1 MYKKFVLLALA
12 VPFFLTGCWDKKDPE
27 DRAFIITLGVD
38 AAENGCHF
46 TFAPANIETGEAEIY
61 AAESETLSGAVAQ
74 VDTYTSRKTDLGQLK
89 TVILGEGLLQDSAR
103 LDALLGELER
113 SQAVSEKVT
122 VTAWT
127 WSRPVRFSGVK
138 KSWREILPRV
148 SSWAACVE
156 KAMKEDSKTGLFLWD
171 FYKNTAEE
179 VAVTKGIDLDTFL
192 TERTERGGNGVLP
205 RIRAEG
211 ERLRL
216 GGGMA
221 VSARGASI
229 LNEEEERGYL
239 FLLGDAEGAVLE
251 GRYKAAVL
259 PLAVTKTKADYD
271 FQAAGDTVLCTVT
284 LSVEGT
290 LQGGRGELLSA
301 EQKTELESIF
311 SASIKEEV
319 EHTIKTALS
328 EGVDFLGILPRAE
341 RALPQLA
348 KACTREQL
356 WERMAFRVVP
366 KVQITDM
373 GRKR

>member
-1 MYKKFVLLALA
+1 
-12 VPFFLTGCWDKKDPE
+12 
-27 DRAFIITLGVD
+27 
-38 AAENGCHF
+38 
-46 TFAPANIETGEAEIY
+46 
-61 AAESETLSGAVAQ
+61 
-74 VDTYTSRKTDLGQLK
+74 
-89 TVILGEGLLQDSAR
+89 
-103 LDALLGELER
+103 
-113 SQAVSEKVT
+113 
-122 VTAWT
+122 
-127 WSRPVRFSGVK
+127 
-138 KSWREILPRV
+138 
-148 SSWAACVE
+148 
-156 KAMKEDSKTGLFLWD
+156 
-171 FYKNTAEE
+171 
-179 VAVTKGIDLDTFL
+179 
-192 TERTERGGNGVLP
+192 
-205 RIRAEG
+205 
-211 ERLRL
+211 
-216 GGGMA
+216 MA

-239 FLLGDAEGAVLE
+239 FLLGDAAGAVLE

-271 FQAAGDTVLCTVT
+271 FQVAGDTVLCTVT

>member
-38 AAENGCHF
+38 TAAENGCHF

-89 TVILGEGLLQDSAR
+89 TVILGEGLLRDSAR

-113 SQAVSEKVT
+113 SQVVSEKVMLL
-122 VTAWT
+122 AAD
-127 WSRPVRFSGVK
+127 SA
-138 KSWREILPRV
+138 
-148 SSWAACVE
+148 AACVE

-171 FYKNTAEE
+171 FIKYRRGGGGHE
-179 VAVTKGIDLDTFL
+179 GIDLDTFL
-192 TERTERGGNGVLP
+192 TERTERGMAS

-211 ERLRL
+211 KA
-216 GGGMA
+216 GHYSMA

-284 LSVEGT
+284 LPVEGT

>member
-46 TFAPANIETGEAEIY
+46 TFAPANIETGETEIY

-74 VDTYTSRKTDLGQLK
+74 VDTYTSRKTDLGQLEK
-89 TVILGEGLLQDSAR
+89 VMLLAADSA
-103 LDALLGELER
+103 
-113 SQAVSEKVT
+113 S
-122 VTAWT
+122 
-127 WSRPVRFSGVK
+127 
-138 KSWREILPRV
+138 
-148 SSWAACVE
+148 ACVE

-284 LSVEGT
+284 LPVEGT

>member
-46 TFAPANIETGEAEIY
+46 TFAPANIETGETEIY

-113 SQAVSEKVT
+113 SQAVSEKVMLL
-122 VTAWT
+122 AAD
-127 WSRPVRFSGVK
+127 SAS
-138 KSWREILPRV
+138 
-148 SSWAACVE
+148 ACVE

-211 ERLRL
+211 KGCGL
-216 GGGMA
+216 
-221 VSARGASI
+221 
-229 LNEEEERGYL
+229 
-239 FLLGDAEGAVLE
+239 
-251 GRYKAAVL
+251 AAVWRC
-259 PLAVTKTKADYD
+259 P
-271 FQAAGDTVLCTVT
+271 QGVL
-284 LSVEGT
+284 L
-290 LQGGRGELLSA
+290 
-301 EQKTELESIF
+301 F
-311 SASIKEEV
+311 
-319 EHTIKTALS
+319 
-328 EGVDFLGILPRAE
+328 
-341 RALPQLA
+341 
-348 KACTREQL
+348 
-356 WERMAFRVVP
+356 
-366 KVQITDM
+366 
-373 GRKR
+373 

>member
-38 AAENGCHF
+38 TAENGCHF

-89 TVILGEGLLQDSAR
+89 TVILGESLLRDSAR

-113 SQAVSEKVT
+113 SQAVSEKVMLL
-122 VTAWT
+122 AAD
-127 WSRPVRFSGVK
+127 SA
-138 KSWREILPRV
+138 
-148 SSWAACVE
+148 AACVE

-192 TERTERGGNGVLP
+192 TERVERGGNGVLP

-284 LSVEGT
+284 LPVEGT

>member
-1 MYKKFVLLALA
+1 
-12 VPFFLTGCWDKKDPE
+12 
-27 DRAFIITLGVD
+27 
-38 AAENGCHF
+38 
-46 TFAPANIETGEAEIY
+46 
-61 AAESETLSGAVAQ
+61 
-74 VDTYTSRKTDLGQLK
+74 
-89 TVILGEGLLQDSAR
+89 
-103 LDALLGELER
+103 
-113 SQAVSEKVT
+113 
-122 VTAWT
+122 
-127 WSRPVRFSGVK
+127 
-138 KSWREILPRV
+138 
-148 SSWAACVE
+148 
-156 KAMKEDSKTGLFLWD
+156 
-171 FYKNTAEE
+171 
-179 VAVTKGIDLDTFL
+179 
-192 TERTERGGNGVLP
+192 
-205 RIRAEG
+205 
-211 ERLRL
+211 
-216 GGGMA
+216 MA

-271 FQAAGDTVLCTVT
+271 FQVAGDTVLCTVT

-319 EHTIKTALS
+319 KTALS

>member
-89 TVILGEGLLQDSAR
+89 TVILGEGLLRDSAR

-113 SQAVSEKVT
+113 SQVVSEKVMLL
-122 VTAWT
+122 AAD
-127 WSRPVRFSGVK
+127 SA
-138 KSWREILPRV
+138 
-148 SSWAACVE
+148 AACVE

-192 TERTERGGNGVLP
+192 TERTERGGSGVLP

-271 FQAAGDTVLCTVT
+271 FQVAGDTVLCTVT
-284 LSVEGT
+284 
-290 LQGGRGELLSA
+290 LSA

-311 SASIKEEV
+311 SARIKEEV

>member
-38 AAENGCHF
+38 TAAENGCHF
-46 TFAPANIETGEAEIY
+46 TFAPANIETGEAETY

-89 TVILGEGLLQDSAR
+89 TVILGEGLLRDSAR

-113 SQAVSEKVT
+113 SQAVSEKVMLL
-122 VTAWT
+122 AAD
-127 WSRPVRFSGVK
+127 SA
-138 KSWREILPRV
+138 
-148 SSWAACVE
+148 AACVE

-251 GRYKAAVL
+251 GKYETAVL

-284 LSVEGT
+284 LPVEGT

>member
-89 TVILGEGLLQDSAR
+89 TVILGESLLRDSAR

-113 SQAVSEKVT
+113 SQAVSEKVMLL
-122 VTAWT
+122 AAD
-127 WSRPVRFSGVK
+127 SA
-138 KSWREILPRV
+138 
-148 SSWAACVE
+148 AACVE

-192 TERTERGGNGVLP
+192 TERVERGGNGVLP

-271 FQAAGDTVLCTVT
+271 FQVAGDTVLCTVT

-356 WERMAFRVVP
+356 WERMVFRVVP

>member
-1 MYKKFVLLALA
+1 M
-12 VPFFLTGCWDKKDPE
+12 
-27 DRAFIITLGVD
+27 
-38 AAENGCHF
+38 
-46 TFAPANIETGEAEIY
+46 
-61 AAESETLSGAVAQ
+61 
-74 VDTYTSRKTDLGQLK
+74 
-89 TVILGEGLLQDSAR
+89 
-103 LDALLGELER
+103 
-113 SQAVSEKVT
+113 
-122 VTAWT
+122 
-127 WSRPVRFSGVK
+127 
-138 KSWREILPRV
+138 
-148 SSWAACVE
+148 
-156 KAMKEDSKTGLFLWD
+156 
-171 FYKNTAEE
+171 
-179 VAVTKGIDLDTFL
+179 
-192 TERTERGGNGVLP
+192 
-205 RIRAEG
+205 
-211 ERLRL
+211 
-216 GGGMA
+216 
-221 VSARGASI
+221 
-229 LNEEEERGYL
+229 
-239 FLLGDAEGAVLE
+239 E

>member
-113 SQAVSEKVT
+113 SQAVSEKVMLL
-122 VTAWT
+122 AAD
-127 WSRPVRFSGVK
+127 SAS
-138 KSWREILPRV
+138 
-148 SSWAACVE
+148 ACVE

-179 VAVTKGIDLDTFL
+179 VAVTKGIDLNTFL
-192 TERTERGGNGVLP
+192 TERTERDGNGVLP

-229 LNEEEERGYL
+229 LN
-239 FLLGDAEGAVLE
+239 
-251 GRYKAAVL
+251 
-259 PLAVTKTKADYD
+259 
-271 FQAAGDTVLCTVT
+271 
-284 LSVEGT
+284 LS
-290 LQGGRGELLSA
+290 L
-301 EQKTELESIF
+301 IH
-311 SASIKEEV
+311 I
-319 EHTIKTALS
+319 
-328 EGVDFLGILPRAE
+328 
-341 RALPQLA
+341 
-348 KACTREQL
+348 
-356 WERMAFRVVP
+356 
-366 KVQITDM
+366 
-373 GRKR
+373 

>member
-1 MYKKFVLLALA
+1 MYKKFVLLAL
-12 VPFFLTGCWDKKDPE
+12 VGPFFLTGCWDKKDPE

-38 AAENGCHF
+38 TAAENGCRF
-46 TFAPANIETGEAEIY
+46 TFAPANIETGEAETY

-89 TVILGEGLLQDSAR
+89 TVILGEGLLRDSAR

-113 SQAVSEKVT
+113 SQAVSEKVMLL
-122 VTAWT
+122 AAD
-127 WSRPVRFSGVK
+127 SA
-138 KSWREILPRV
+138 
-148 SSWAACVE
+148 AACVE
-156 KAMKEDSKTGLFLWD
+156 KAMKEDSKTGLVLWD

-229 LNEEEERGYL
+229 LNEQEERGYL

-251 GRYKAAVL
+251 GKYEAAVF

-284 LSVEGT
+284 LPVEGT
-290 LQGGRGELLSA
+290 LQGGRSELLSA

>member
-1 MYKKFVLLALA
+1 M
-12 VPFFLTGCWDKKDPE
+12 
-27 DRAFIITLGVD
+27 
-38 AAENGCHF
+38 
-46 TFAPANIETGEAEIY
+46 
-61 AAESETLSGAVAQ
+61 
-74 VDTYTSRKTDLGQLK
+74 
-89 TVILGEGLLQDSAR
+89 
-103 LDALLGELER
+103 
-113 SQAVSEKVT
+113 
-122 VTAWT
+122 
-127 WSRPVRFSGVK
+127 
-138 KSWREILPRV
+138 
-148 SSWAACVE
+148 
-156 KAMKEDSKTGLFLWD
+156 
-171 FYKNTAEE
+171 
-179 VAVTKGIDLDTFL
+179 DTFL
-192 TERTERGGNGVLP
+192 TERTERDGRRASAGFAQRGKGCAWP
-205 RIRAEG
+205 RRRVRKGCFYSE
-211 ERLRL
+211 LRKRS
-216 GGGMA
+216 A
-221 VSARGASI
+221 VT
-229 LNEEEERGYL
+229 

-271 FQAAGDTVLCTVT
+271 FQVAGDTVLCTVT

>member
-89 TVILGEGLLQDSAR
+89 TVILGEGLLRDSAR

-113 SQAVSEKVT
+113 SQVVSEKVMLL
-122 VTAWT
+122 AAD
-127 WSRPVRFSGVK
+127 SA
-138 KSWREILPRV
+138 
-148 SSWAACVE
+148 AACVE

-192 TERTERGGNGVLP
+192 TERTERGGSGVLP

-259 PLAVTKTKADYD
+259 PLAVTKQRRTTI
-271 FQAAGDTVLCTVT
+271 FRWQ
-284 LSVEGT
+284 GT
-290 LQGGRGELLSA
+290 P
-301 EQKTELESIF
+301 F
-311 SASIKEEV
+311 SA
-319 EHTIKTALS
+319 
-328 EGVDFLGILPRAE
+328 P
-341 RALPQLA
+341 
-348 KACTREQL
+348 
-356 WERMAFRVVP
+356 
-366 KVQITDM
+366 
-373 GRKR
+373 

>member
-27 DRAFIITLGVD
+27 DRAFIITLGAD

-89 TVILGEGLLQDSAR
+89 TVILGEGLLRDSAR

-113 SQAVSEKVT
+113 SQAVSEKVMLL
-122 VTAWT
+122 AAD
-127 WSRPVRFSGVK
+127 SA
-138 KSWREILPRV
+138 
-148 SSWAACVE
+148 AACVE

-239 FLLGDAEGAVLE
+239 FLLGDAE
-251 GRYKAAVL
+251 
-259 PLAVTKTKADYD
+259 
-271 FQAAGDTVLCTVT
+271 AAGDTVLCTVT
-284 LSVEGT
+284 LPVEGT

>member
-27 DRAFIITLGVD
+27 DRAFIITLGAD
-38 AAENGCHF
+38 AAENGCYF

-113 SQAVSEKVT
+113 SQAVSEKVMLL
-122 VTAWT
+122 AAD
-127 WSRPVRFSGVK
+127 SAS
-138 KSWREILPRV
+138 
-148 SSWAACVE
+148 ACVE

-179 VAVTKGIDLDTFL
+179 VAVTQGIDLDTFL
-192 TERTERGGNGVLP
+192 TERTERDGNGVLP

-271 FQAAGDTVLCTVT
+271 FQVAGDTVLCTVT

-290 LQGGRGELLSA
+290 LLSA